1 MCISINLFIRSLG
14 VRACMYII
22 FMDYIHNENTTKNI
36 DLLRDEIIVL
46 IDKTKSQR
54 TLFKFNVFKLSL
66 SRQIS
71 FYEYTYPKYSSYLA
85 DFKII
90 AKQNDNNNDIFVEEF
105 KTKVNNCDDL
115 FVLYLFYD
123 YLKGA
128 YSRYELEINDNK

>member
-1 MCISINLFIRSLG
+1 MNLFIRSLS

-22 FMDYIHNENTTKNI
+22 FMDYIYNENKTKNI
-36 DLLRDEIIVL
+36 NLLRDEIIIL

-66 SRQIS
+66 RRQIS

-90 AKQNDNNNDIFVEEF
+90 AKQNDNDIFVEEF

-123 YLKGA
+123 YLNGA
-128 YSRYELEINDNK
+128 HSRYELEINNK